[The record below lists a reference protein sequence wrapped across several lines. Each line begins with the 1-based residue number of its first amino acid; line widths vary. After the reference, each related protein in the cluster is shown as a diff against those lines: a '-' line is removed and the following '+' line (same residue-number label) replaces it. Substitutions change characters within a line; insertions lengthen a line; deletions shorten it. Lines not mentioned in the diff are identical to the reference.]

1 MKRIFRKIF
10 IAYLVVIAILT
21 TTILYF
27 SFSIIKENYQ
37 NNLIESLLNTNNPVD
52 RAISPLLLE
61 SRYTELDSLVKVM
74 GNDIKARI
82 TIIDNNG
89 KVLADSKE
97 NPLKMQNHADRPEV
111 IKAISN
117 GKGSSIRHS
126 ATVNKDM
133 LYVAIPIKVGNKLLG
148 VSRLSIYMD
157 DFDDLISTLRDR
169 ILQIVFL
176 VVIFSLI
183 IALIFAG
190 NITRPIKELVLVS
203 KAVANGDFDVKATA
217 RTNDELKLLAD
228 SFNNMI
234 EKIRDLFQQT
244 NRQKEELKNIISSI
258 QEGLVVIDN
267 DGKILLTNQSFNS
280 IVSNDQSIGKFY
292 WETIRDVNISKLV
305 KKLQSSDIN
314 HSAEIHIKDDYFLC
328 SANHI
333 NDRKEFV
340 LIFYN
345 ISHLKKLENIKKE
358 FVVNVSHE
366 LKTPLTVIK
375 GYIETIEEDIDERNS
390 KYIRI
395 IKNHTDRLI
404 NIVQDLLSVSKLEDA
419 NIKLDIT
426 EFKLKPFFDR
436 LSDTFEQRLK
446 NKNLYLNIN
455 HTDENISINADE
467 YKLEQLFINLI
478 ENAIKYSEQ
487 GGITISIKPENSDIK
502 FEVCD
507 TGIGIPESDI
517 SRVFERFYTVDKSRA
532 RNSAGTGLGLSIA
545 KHIVNLHKG
554 KISVESKSGAGS
566 KFVIILP
573 LINQT
578 LENLEK

>member
-37 NNLIESLLNTNNPVD
+37 NNLIETLLNTNNPVD
-52 RAISPLLLE
+52 RAISPLFQE
-61 SRYTELDSLVKVM
+61 SKLIELDSLVKVM

-82 TIIDNNG
+82 TIIDKDG

-97 NPLKMQNHADRPEV
+97 NPKIMQNHADRPEV
-111 IKAISN
+111 INALAN

-133 LYVAIPIKVGNKLLG
+133 LYVAIPIKDGNQIIG

-157 DFDDLISTLRDR
+157 DFDDLISTLRMR
-169 ILQIVFL
+169 ILQIVFI
-176 VVIFSLI
+176 VVIISLI
-183 IALIFAG
+183 FALIFAG
-190 NITRPIKELVLVS
+190 NITRPIKDLVLVS

-234 EKIRDLFQQT
+234 EKIRFLFQQT
-244 NRQKEELKNIISSI
+244 NRQKEELNNIIASI

-267 DGKILLTNQSFNS
+267 EGKILLTNQSFNN
-280 IVSNDQSIGKFY
+280 IVNNGMSIGKFY
-292 WETIRDVNISKLV
+292 WEIIRDVNISKLV
-305 KKLQSSDIN
+305 KKLQESDKN
-314 HSAEIHIKDDYFLC
+314 HNAEIHIKDEYFIC

-333 NDRKEFV
+333 NDRKEFA

-345 ISHLKKLENIKKE
+345 ISHLKKLENIKRD

-375 GYIETIEEDIDERNS
+375 GYIETIEEDIDEKSS
-390 KYIRI
+390 KYIKI

-404 NIVQDLLSVSKLEDA
+404 HIVQDLLTVSKLEDA
-419 NIKLDIT
+419 NITLDII
-426 EFKLKPFFDR
+426 EFNLKPFFAN
-436 LSDTFEQRLK
+436 LSATFEQRLK

-455 HTDENISINADE
+455 LPEKDFFIKADE

-487 GGITISIKPENSDIK
+487 GGITITAKPENSDIR
-502 FEVCD
+502 FEVSD

-517 SRVFERFYTVDKSRA
+517 SRVFERFYTVDKSRS

-554 KISVESKSGAGS
+554 KISVESKQGSGS

-573 LINQT
+573 FT
-578 LENLEK
+578 EKFNAN

>member
-1 MKRIFRKIF
+1 MKKIFRKIF

-37 NNLIESLLNTNNPVD
+37 NNLIETLTNINNPVD

-61 SRYTELDSLVKVM
+61 SRFIELDSLVKVM

-82 TIIDNNG
+82 TIIDNDG

-97 NPLKMQNHADRPEV
+97 NPLIMQNHADRPEV
-111 IKAISN
+111 IKAMKN

-126 ATVNKDM
+126 STVNKDM
-133 LYVAIPIKVGNKLLG
+133 LYVAIPIKFNNKLLG

-157 DFDDLISTLRDR
+157 DFDELISSLRDR
-169 ILQIVFL
+169 ILQIVFV
-176 VVIFSLI
+176 VVIISLI

-190 NITRPIKELVLVS
+190 NISRPINDLVLVS
-203 KAVANGDFDVKATA
+203 KAVANGDFNVKANA

-234 EKIRDLFQQT
+234 EKIRNLFQQT
-244 NRQKEELKNIISSI
+244 KRQSEELKNIISSI

-267 DGKILLTNQSFNS
+267 EGKILLTNQSFNNIVNNDLS
-280 IVSNDQSIGKFY
+280 IDKFY
-292 WETIRDVNISKLV
+292 WEIIRDVNISKLV
-305 KKLQSSDIN
+305 KKLQSSDKN
-314 HSAEIHIKDDYFLC
+314 HNAEIHIKDDYFIC

-375 GYIETIEEDIDERNS
+375 GYIETIEEDIDEKNG

-395 IKNHTDRLI
+395 IKNHTERLI
-404 NIVQDLLSVSKLEDA
+404 NIVHDLLTVSKLEDA
-419 NIKLDIT
+419 NIQLDIT
-426 EFKLKPFFDR
+426 EFKLKPFFEN

-455 HTDENISINADE
+455 LSDENTIVNADE
-467 YKLEQLFINLI
+467 FKLEQLFINLI
-478 ENAIKYSEQ
+478 ENAIKYSEK
-487 GGITISIKPENSDIK
+487 GGITITAKAENSDLR
-502 FEVCD
+502 FEVID

-517 SRVFERFYTVDKSRA
+517 RRVFERFYTVDKSRS

-554 KISVESKSGAGS
+554 KISVESKYGAGS
-566 KFVIILP
+566 KFMITIPKIELTTN
-573 LINQT
+573 I
-578 LENLEK
+578 

>member
-10 IAYLVVIAILT
+10 IAYLVVIVILT

-37 NNLIESLLNTNNPVD
+37 YNLIETLTNENSPVV
-52 RAISPLLLE
+52 RVIVPLIQE
-61 SRYTELDSLVKVM
+61 SKFKEMDSLVKVM
-74 GNDIKARI
+74 GNDIKVRI
-82 TIIDNNG
+82 TIIDNDG
-89 KVLADSKE
+89 TVLADSKE
-97 NPLKMQNHADRPEV
+97 NPLRMENHSDRPEV
-111 IKAISN
+111 IKAIA
-117 GKGSSIRHS
+117 KGQGSAIRHS
-126 ATVNKDM
+126 STVSKDM
-133 LYVAIPIKVGNKLLG
+133 LYVAIPIKIDNKILG

-157 DFDDLISTLRDR
+157 DFDGLISTLRIR
-169 ILQIVFL
+169 ILQIVFI
-176 VVIFSLI
+176 VVILSLI

-190 NITRPIKELVLVS
+190 NITKPISDLVIIS
-203 KAVANGDFDVKATA
+203 KAVANGDFNVKAVA

-234 EKIRDLFQQT
+234 EKIRFLFQQT
-244 NRQKEELKNIISSI
+244 KRQTEELHNIISSI

-267 DGKILLTNQSFNS
+267 DGKIILTNQSFNKIVNNDSS
-280 IVSNDQSIGKFY
+280 IDKLY
-292 WETIRDVNISKLV
+292 WEIIRDVNISKLV
-305 KKLQSSDIN
+305 KKMQNSDQN
-314 HSAEIHIKDDYFLC
+314 HNAEIQIRDDYFIC

-375 GYIETIEEDIDERNS
+375 GYIETIEESIDETNG
-390 KYIRI
+390 KYIKI

-404 NIVQDLLSVSKLEDA
+404 NIVQDLLTVSKLEDA
-419 NIKLDIT
+419 NIQLDIT
-426 EFKLKPFFDR
+426 EFKLKPFLDN
-436 LSDTFEQRLK
+436 LSDTFEQRL
-446 NKNLYLNIN
+446 NIKNLYLNIN
-455 HTDENISINADE
+455 LSDENLTLKADE

-478 ENAIKYSEQ
+478 ENAIKYSEK
-487 GGITISIKPENSDIK
+487 GGITINIKTDNSNIR
-502 FEVCD
+502 FEVAD

-517 SRVFERFYTVDKSRA
+517 SRVFERFYTVDKSRS

-545 KHIVNLHKG
+545 KHIVILHKG
-554 KISVESKSGAGS
+554 NILVESKYGSGS
-566 KFVIILP
+566 KFIITLP
-573 LINQT
+573 MVDKIYIA
-578 LENLEK
+578 